1 MHIEVLHGTEKRL
14 YELVGEL
21 VMDPV
26 VLRQNDNVAFKTT
39 AQHTWFVAL
48 REGKCIGFLPVKS
61 KGERGEINNYYI
73 LHRDREVFN
82 TLVKEAERHLL
93 KAGHKEL
100 LIIAQRADYEAVH
113 GLNFNIDKPYV
124 KYTRFSKKL

>member
-14 YELVGEL
+14 YELVGAL

-39 AQHTWFVAL
+39 AQHTWFVAVKKG
-48 REGKCIGFLPVKS
+48 ECIGFLPVKS
-61 KGERGEINNYYI
+61 KGEKGEINNYYI
-73 LHRDREVFN
+73 LHRDREVFT
-82 TLVKEAERHLL
+82 TLVKEAERYLL
-93 KAGHKEL
+93 KAGYKEL
-100 LIIAQRADYEAVH
+100 LIIAQRADYEVVN

-124 KYTRFSKKL
+124 NYTRFSKEL